1 MPSSCARGRHDR
13 IHRPGRHGR
22 AHLPQPR
29 REERREGPRPRSR
42 RGAACAI
49 ERPGRRGR
57 GLGTRYRRALQH
69 GVPVAARRCRSEDR
83 MRGAGQPHAPRALG
97 KLRRRPQHHD
107 RGAGARSQFTLR
119 RERRALRR
127 CADRPHPRSGGEG
140 HALRDGGQHRAGVH
154 AHPRAARPHR
164 HRHHALRRAGRRA
177 GDQAHQQHG
186 ALPERGGARGSALAC
201 PPGGPQRHARVR
213 DPRQGL
219 GRQLRPAP
227 SRLEGHGAGQL
238 PGARLLGRIRA
249 QGPRVRARVRQA
261 GARRASRGAQC
272 QNTPRA
278 RRRRRPRQEIL
289 PGARQDPLKGV
300 CSAVGL
306 PSACM
311 DFELTPEQGQFRDAV
326 LGFSKKHLAAGAR
339 ERAHAPGYPW
349 DVAGLMAKQGLLGIT
364 LPQADGGQGG
374 SLMDALIA
382 IETVASVCPRSAD
395 VVQAGNFGPIRVL
408 AEYGSDFQKKKFL
421 QKLLA
426 GEAVISVGMTEPE
439 AGSAV
444 TDLKTTATPDGDG
457 YRINGSKIFMTHSAY
472 AEVILAYVRFGP
484 GVAGIGSVLIQRGSK
499 GVRSGKPSK
508 FMSGEEWTEIHFE
521 DVRVPREMVLLA
533 AGGFKKQMAGFNVE
547 RIGNAARSL
556 ALGRYAFERA
566 RAWALARR
574 QFGRLLAE
582 FQGLQWKFADMKMQL
597 DAAQLLLYR
606 AAANADRGMPSAE
619 ETAIAKAYCNRAG
632 FDVANESLQVMG
644 GLGYSQEELVEY
656 CVRRC
661 RGWMIAGGSID
672 ILKNRIAEAIF
683 QRSFSQ
689 RPDK

>member
-1 MPSSCARGRHDR
+1 
-13 IHRPGRHGR
+13 
-22 AHLPQPR
+22 
-29 REERREGPRPRSR
+29 
-42 RGAACAI
+42 
-49 ERPGRRGR
+49 
-57 GLGTRYRRALQH
+57 
-69 GVPVAARRCRSEDR
+69 
-83 MRGAGQPHAPRALG
+83 
-97 KLRRRPQHHD
+97 
-107 RGAGARSQFTLR
+107 
-119 RERRALRR
+119 
-127 CADRPHPRSGGEG
+127 
-140 HALRDGGQHRAGVH
+140 
-154 AHPRAARPHR
+154 
-164 HRHHALRRAGRRA
+164 
-177 GDQAHQQHG
+177 
-186 ALPERGGARGSALAC
+186 
-201 PPGGPQRHARVR
+201 
-213 DPRQGL
+213 
-219 GRQLRPAP
+219 
-227 SRLEGHGAGQL
+227 
-238 PGARLLGRIRA
+238 
-249 QGPRVRARVRQA
+249 
-261 GARRASRGAQC
+261 
-272 QNTPRA
+272 
-278 RRRRRPRQEIL
+278 
-289 PGARQDPLKGV
+289 
-300 CSAVGL
+300 
-306 PSACM
+306 M

-339 ERAHAPGYPW
+339 ERAHAPSYPW

-374 SLMDALIA
+374 SLMDAVIA

-408 AEYGSDFQKKKFL
+408 AEYGSDFQRKKFL
-421 QKLLA
+421 QQLLA

-444 TDLKTTATPDGDG
+444 TDLKTTATPDGGG

-484 GVAGIGSVLIQRGSK
+484 GVGGIGSVLIQKDAPGLRK
-499 GVRSGKPSK
+499 GKPSK

-521 DVRVPREMVLLA
+521 DVHVPREMVLLA

-566 RAWALARR
+566 RAWALERR

-606 AAANADRGMPSAE
+606 AAANADRGFPSAE

-661 RGWMIAGGSID
+661 RGWMIAGGSIE

-683 QRSFSQ
+683 ERSFSQ